1 MNNRF
6 IEFYVD
12 VAQRVAKLSRAKRL
26 QVGAVIVKDNRIL
39 SYGYNG
45 TPSGFDN
52 NCEILIP
59 AREEIDIDARTVTEY
74 PEQLVTKSE
83 VIHAE
88 MNAILKVAQSHDS
101 TKDAVL
107 FLTHSPCIECA
118 KAILQSG
125 ISKLYYSVDYRSD
138 DGLKLLSQ
146 GNVEVVRI

>member
-1 MNNRF
+1 VDNRF
-6 IEFYVD
+6 VEFYLD
-12 VAQRVAKLSRAKRL
+12 VADRVSELSRARRL
-26 QVGAVIVKDNRIL
+26 KVGAVIVKDHRIL

-52 NCEILIP
+52 NCEI
-59 AREEIDIDARTVTEY
+59 EIEDPMGSIGFGIHG
-74 PEQLVTKSE
+74 LVTKPE

-88 MNAILKVAQSHDS
+88 MNAILKVAQSNES

-125 ISKLYYSVDYRSD
+125 IKTVHYKFDYRSLS
-138 DGLKLLSQ
+138 GLELLQ
-146 GNVEVVRI
+146 KGGVTVIRKDV